1 MRYVFP
7 CDIVL
12 DEEEL
17 QATGRVAFNVTFPDV
32 YGANTCGWSWEEA
45 IEMAGDCLGVA
56 LGMYVDANE
65 DIPHPSP
72 VAEGQALI
80 PAPPVVAAKLALYT
94 AIRQQ
99 GVSLE
104 GLADILRLDM
114 GAVRKL
120 LDPGYRSHITQL
132 ENALRAVGRVLV
144 VEDAVRIPVETQSIA
159 PIADAGN

>member
-45 IEMAGDCLGVA
+45 IERAGDCLGVA

-65 DIPHPSP
+65 DIPQPSP
-72 VAEGQALI
+72 MAEGQVPI

-94 AIRQQ
+94 AIREQ
-99 GVSLE
+99 GVSPE
-104 GLADILRLDM
+104 GLADILRLDI
-114 GAVRKL
+114 GSVRKL
-120 LDPGYRSHITQL
+120 LDPGCRSHITQL
-132 ENALRAVGRVLV
+132 ENALHAVGRVLV
-144 VEDAVRIPVETQSIA
+144 IEDAVRIPVETRSIA
-159 PIADAGN
+159 SIADAGN